1 SLPPPYRLQEVRVPL
16 LSNEDCEQLI
26 RQSVPDLSDHK
37 IVLNDMIC
45 AGSEE
50 RRFGKMLWVLL
61 LTLPFLGSSVPV
73 TPGPT
78 PETELVGIVGGRDAP
93 PGKWPW
99 QVGLW
104 IRNPNNH
111 MLEFKCGGSL
121 IHRQWVLTAAHCVKR
136 MVLEPWNIEVRL
148 GQVKRSWIAVHRKV
162 TEVIVHRNYN
172 PMLEAP
178 GGGDVA
184 LLKLAAPVRLSNQ
197 IRVVNLSSPQLW
209 VPAGTRCWVT
219 GWGNIRFHV
228 PLPASHHLQEVEV
241 PIMEDAVCRWKYWK
255 INMIV
260 KEDMLCA
267 GSRGRGVC
275 YGDSG
280 GPLVCN
286 CMGNWLQVGVVS
298 WGQPCCHPKFP
309 GVYAQ

>member
-184 LLKLAAPVRLSNQ
+184 LLKLAAP
-197 IRVVNLSSPQLW
+197 
-209 VPAGTRCWVT
+209 
-219 GWGNIRFHV
+219 
-228 PLPASHHLQEVEV
+228 EVEV